1 MGEFKNEKD
10 KNIKKEDKKRFCCY
24 YLPVSTQRTR
34 LRRICAKLICVF
46 AQIYVVKKAWN
57 RRKFAVK
64 PSQRRYFAPIFALFF
79 NISINRRNFDV
90 KPSQR
95 R

>member
-1 MGEFKNEKD
+1 M
-10 KNIKKEDKKRFCCY
+10 
-24 YLPVSTQRTR
+24 LSQRTR
-34 LRRICAKLICVF
+34 VRRTCAKLICMF
-46 AQIYVVKKAWN
+46 ARIYVVKKTYN

-79 NISINRRNFDV
+79 KISINRRNIIV

-95 R
+95 RYFAAILRQKNFCAQ